1 MAGRLIDCF
10 DPLKITPEKW
20 PESKPPRGPISGLPV
35 DCGRP
40 DGPGSVFAKS
50 GGRTGITAAS
60 SDVPSIFTTSRWD
73 GLRLDMSA
81 SSIQASGRVP
91 LAGSAATQAPPA
103 RTRNKILNLLPPKE
117 LDGLL
122 DRSELVTIE
131 SEELIFRR
139 KEPIRY
145 AYFPDNCVISLVTEM
160 SDGDSVEAM
169 TVGNDGFVGLAVFHE
184 VTSSWLKAIGQI
196 SGETRRVATKDF
208 QELMRTSPALHGLLH
223 RYSQFVFETVSQ
235 SAACNRLHVI
245 EQRAA
250 RWLLMSEDRVGRT
263 QFDLTQEFLAE
274 MLGVRRPGVTVAMG
288 VLEKAGLIAHGRGNI
303 TVLDHAGLEKVACEC
318 YGAIRQRQAELFSD
332 A

>member
-1 MAGRLIDCF
+1 VLSEA
-10 DPLKITPEKW
+10 
-20 PESKPPRGPISGLPV
+20 SN
-35 DCGRP
+35 
-40 DGPGSVFAKS
+40 GPGSVFAKS
-50 GGRTGITAAS
+50 RRTRITATWLTVTLVFS
-60 SDVPSIFTTSRWD
+60 LRPPLD
-73 GLRLDMSA
+73 GFRLDMSA
-81 SSIQASGRVP
+81 PSIQAASHIPRSGSGP
-91 LAGSAATQAPPA
+91 
-103 RTRNKILNLLPPKE
+103 TRNKILNLLPPKE
-117 LDGLL
+117 LEGLL
-122 DRSELVTIE
+122 EGSELVTVK
-131 SEELIFRR
+131 SEEVVFRR
-139 KEPIRY
+139 KEPIGY

-169 TVGNDGFVGLAVFHE
+169 TVGNDGFVGMAVFHE
-184 VTSSWLKAIGQI
+184 VPSSWLKAIGQI
-196 SGETRRVATKDF
+196 SGEARRVATKDF

-250 RWLLMSEDRVGRT
+250 RWLLMSEDRVGRN